1 MSFSDHLD
9 NFIKQREQFGHQP
22 TNRMQKRNSYIVVD
36 ATDQSKAR
44 EAMAKEQEHAT
55 LRAEQETKQY
65 HQRIRGRCVLPS
77 EAHAQQERQNDTRPA
92 DPARI
97 AYIQQLKKDLKLK
110 KYNAE

>member
-9 NFIKQREQFGHQP
+9 NFIKQREQFGQQP
-22 TNRMQKRNSYIVVD
+22 NRMQKRNSYIVVD

-77 EAHAQQERQNDTRPA
+77 EAQAQQERQSDTRPA
-92 DPARI
+92 DPDRI

-110 KYNAE
+110 KYHSE

>member
-1 MSFSDHLD
+1 
-9 NFIKQREQFGHQP
+9 
-22 TNRMQKRNSYIVVD
+22 
-36 ATDQSKAR
+36 
-44 EAMAKEQEHAT
+44 MAKEQEHAT

-77 EAHAQQERQNDTRPA
+77 EAQAQQRQNETRPA

-110 KYNAE
+110 KYSTE

>member
-9 NFIKQREQFGHQP
+9 NFIKQREQFGQQP
-22 TNRMQKRNSYIVVD
+22 NRMQKRNSYIVVD

-77 EAHAQQERQNDTRPA
+77 EVQAQQRQNDTRPA

-110 KYNAE
+110 KYSTE

>member
-22 TNRMQKRNSYIVVD
+22 NRTQKRNSYIVVD

-77 EAHAQQERQNDTRPA
+77 EAQAQQERKDDTRPA

>member
-9 NFIKQREQFGHQP
+9 NFIKQREQFGQQP
-22 TNRMQKRNSYIVVD
+22 NRIQKRHAYVVAD

-44 EAMAKEQEHAT
+44 EAMAKEQEQAT

-77 EAHAQQERQNDTRPA
+77 EAQQERQNDTRPA
-92 DPARI
+92 DPDRI

-110 KYNAE
+110 KYSAE

>member
-1 MSFSDHLD
+1 MLSLMQQ
-9 NFIKQREQFGHQP
+9 IKVKHAKQWQ
-22 TNRMQKRNSYIVVD
+22 
-36 ATDQSKAR
+36 
-44 EAMAKEQEHAT
+44 KEQEHAT

-77 EAHAQQERQNDTRPA
+77 EAQAQQRQNETRPA

-110 KYNAE
+110 KYSTE

>member
-9 NFIKQREQFGHQP
+9 NFIKQREQFGQQP
-22 TNRMQKRNSYIVVD
+22 NRIQKRNAYVVVD

-77 EAHAQQERQNDTRPA
+77 EAQAQQERQNDARPA

-110 KYNAE
+110 KYSAE